1 MNKFEQRS
9 KSTYDKMAKYY
20 DNSPEGRFTRTYK
33 QLLLENVKAKPKD
46 SVLDVAC
53 GNGNLL
59 NSFYQKHS
67 IIGFGTDISTEM
79 ISQAKKRY
87 PHLCFYES
95 ACEKSPFENEQI
107 DTITVSAAFHHFPDI
122 TAFAKET
129 HRILKQ
135 GGRIYIAEVHWPIF
149 RYIANMAFP
158 FLFSGDVKIYSPKEI
173 VSCFETAG
181 FKKESVLIR
190 GKIQLIEMSKI

>member
-9 KSTYDKMAKYY
+9 KSTYDKMAKDY
-20 DNSPEGRFTRTYK
+20 DNSPEGRFTRTYQ

-46 SVLDVAC
+46 LVLDVAC

-158 FLFSGDVKIYSPKEI
+158 FLPSGDVKIYLPKEI
-173 VSCFETAG
+173 VSCFERAG